1 MKSYPHLFAKLF
13 ASPLMLHAPARQA
26 FEHVLLS
33 RMRGEDT
40 GVPASSIATSP
51 QASVKIGSPY
61 GRSDIGEQGRPM
73 NDWLEYTRD
82 VRATQKVIRV
92 EKVYQRFA
100 NVAVVQIHGVID
112 KIISQFDMD
121 CYGGCDLAD
130 IDQALSLA
138 ANDPRVDTVVL
149 DIDSP
154 GGSVLGVADTAA
166 RIAKLRETKEVH
178 AFIPAM
184 ACSAGYYLAS
194 QADRISAAQSAIVG
208 SIGVY
213 CAILDA
219 SQYYANEGV
228 KMQFIKAGEFKTMGT
243 EWRPLTPDEA
253 KLLQDGVNTNYAQF
267 KAACTALRPIE
278 DSTMQGQWFT
288 AEEGQKLKLVDQL
301 TGATL
306 DEYVSAL
313 LMA

>member
-13 ASPLMLHAPARQA
+13 ASPLMLHAPVRTS
-26 FEHVLLS
+26 FESQLIS
-33 RMRGEDT
+33 RMLGEAA
-40 GVPASSIATSP
+40 PIAIHSTP
-51 QASVKIGSPY
+51 RADDGMEDP
-61 GRSDIGEQGRPM
+61 QGR
-73 NDWLEYTRD
+73 TAR
-82 VRATQKVIRV
+82 
-92 EKVYQRFA
+92 VYQRFS
-100 NVAVVQIHGVID
+100 NVAVITIDGVID
-112 KIISQFDMD
+112 KRISSFEME
-121 CYGGCDLAD
+121 CYGGCDLSDVDA
-130 IDQALSLA
+130 ALAQA

-149 DIDSP
+149 DINSP
-154 GGSVLGVADTAA
+154 GGSVIGVPDTAA
-166 RIAKLRETKEVH
+166 RIANLRATKEVH
-178 AFIPAM
+178 AYINVM

-194 QADRISAAQSAIVG
+194 QADVIAASPSAIVG

-219 SQYYANEGV
+219 SEYYAKMGA

-243 EWRPLTPDEA
+243 EWRPLTPDET
-253 KLLQDGVNTNYAQF
+253 KILQDGVNTNYAQF

-278 DSTMQGQWFT
+278 DSAMQGQWFT
-288 AEEGQKLKLVDQL
+288 AEEGRTLKLVDQL